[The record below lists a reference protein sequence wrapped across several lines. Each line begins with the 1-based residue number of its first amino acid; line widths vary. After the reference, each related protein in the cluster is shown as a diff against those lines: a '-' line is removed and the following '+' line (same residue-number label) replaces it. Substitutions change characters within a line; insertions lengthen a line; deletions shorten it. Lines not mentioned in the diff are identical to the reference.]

1 MLRTLGHVER
11 VGRWC
16 SSSKGP
22 GYREKPKRWRCSGSG
37 CGGSPG
43 EEGFTW
49 ATQDRDREMV
59 NRAWQQA
66 CIYLPDAAV
75 KLVLLDEINMA
86 LKPG

>member
-1 MLRTLGHVER
+1 
-11 VGRWC
+11 
-16 SSSKGP
+16 
-22 GYREKPKRWRCSGSG
+22 
-37 CGGSPG
+37 
-43 EEGFTW
+43 
-49 ATQDRDREMV
+49 MV